1 MYRPEIRGYRSS
13 KNFTIFWPCSLQVR
27 AFNEIQNPELKFVR
41 TGFAGVSVELVT
53 VSDDQLF
60 VPCSVKIEKRPSL
73 THKKMKDLP
82 ERTIM
87 TQYNNEL
94 Q

>member
-1 MYRPEIRGYRSS
+1 M
-13 KNFTIFWPCSLQVR
+13 T
-27 AFNEIQNPELKFVR
+27 FVR

-73 THKKMKDLP
+73 THKKKMKDLP